1 MKRWTRPRAATLA
14 TSAIVLY
21 YALLGLVVLAPEGVY
36 SGDIGVQYVQA
47 QSLVNNGF
55 RSLDLDYPGEFL
67 DPERRFFPMRPPF
80 VFTAGGATQAIFPPM
95 AAVMDAPAVAAGGL
109 RGMVLLSLIAAA
121 AILYCAGRLAPAP
134 VRPWV
139 ILALGLASPLW
150 FYAVTGWQHAPGM
163 ALGTAAFATA
173 LTASG
178 PASPLLAG
186 LCAGLGA
193 TLRDE
198 VILLVPG
205 VAAALW
211 VRGADSG
218 TAVRSRVRALALM
231 GGGAAA
237 ALAAAAAV
245 DVWWFERP
253 AAAHLR
259 HAVHLLQSALHTT
272 DASNIE
278 MTVLRPMTLQER
290 YDTVIEY
297 WLLGYGHEP
306 YLLAYVGG
314 LAAALIVRWKTGSAA
329 GILAWLAAILV
340 PAALDV
346 WELVTAPKWL
356 AGLHRV
362 APYLVFAVLPWP
374 RGQSDDRLVT
384 RVVLMTAAIYLAIAF
399 AGVDTTGGKSL
410 GPRLLLP
417 LLPLLTVP
425 AVTRIAGYLRAAS
438 SADRWVG
445 RAGAALVVMAV
456 VIHAYGTTVAYFWRN
471 QHDASA
477 VLEIASA
484 RERIVVADD
493 QYTAQLL
500 FPLYYRKIIFLADSP
515 GSAAALGAML
525 EARRLY
531 GALVVS
537 RDAEPALALEGLRFQ
552 RSEQRGRMS
561 ISYWGR

>member
-1 MKRWTRPRAATLA
+1 MTGVTSTRPARAATV
-14 TSAIVLY
+14 AIVAC
-21 YALLGLVVLAPEGVY
+21 YALLGLVLLAPEGVY

-80 VFTAGGATQAIFPPM
+80 VFTAGGDTQAIFPPM
-95 AAVMDAPAVAAGGL
+95 AALLDAPAVAVAGI
-109 RGMVLLSLIAAA
+109 RGMILLSLVSAAA
-121 AILYCAGRLAPAP
+121 VLWSAGRLAPAA
-134 VRPWV
+134 VRHWI

-163 ALGTAAFATA
+163 AFGTAAFASA
-173 LTASG
+173 
-178 PASPLLAG
+178 LAG
-186 LCAGLGA
+186 TGAGAPLAAGISLGLGA

-198 VILLVPG
+198 VILLLPG

-211 VRGADSG
+211 LRRKSA
-218 TAVRSRVRALALM
+218 RALLAM
-231 GGGAAA
+231 CAGAAA
-237 ALAAAAAV
+237 ILLLAAVV

-272 DASNIE
+272 DAASIE

-306 YLLAYVGG
+306 YLIAYAAG
-314 LAAALIVRWKTGSAA
+314 LVAALVVRWKTGSSA
-329 GILAWLAAILV
+329 GILAWLAAIMI

-374 RGQSDDRLVT
+374 RGVVT
-384 RVVLMTAAIYLAIAF
+384 DGIVPRVVLFTTAAYLVIAF

-425 AVTRIAGYLRAAS
+425 AIMRIAAYVRAS
-438 SADRWVG
+438 GSTERWVG
-445 RAGAALVVMAV
+445 GAGVALVAMTL
-456 VIHAYGTTVAYFWRN
+456 VIHGYGTTVAYYARN

-477 VLEIASA
+477 VLTLAAA

-493 QYTAQLL
+493 PYTAQLL
-500 FPLYYRKIIFLADSP
+500 FPLYYRKIVYLADSP
-515 GSAAALGAML
+515 ASAAALGSML
-525 EARRLY
+525 DAHRMY
-531 GALVVS
+531 GAALVS
-537 RDAEPALALEGLRFQ
+537 RDPEPAIALDGLQLQ

-561 ISYWGR
+561 ITYWGK